1 VKGPLERI
9 TGSLPAPWDTVVDW
23 VLTITIA
30 VAAVLAIKAWVVN
43 PYRIPSS
50 SMEPTLHC
58 ATPEV
63 GCQASASDRVLANR
77 FIYRF
82 RDPERG
88 DIVVFEVPERA
99 LAKCGAS
106 GTFVKRLV
114 ALPGDTITQ
123 QNGVL
128 LVNGTRVEE
137 PYLNGGQ
144 RGANFSERRL
154 ADDEYFMMGDN
165 RGQSC
170 DSRDWGPV
178 NRDDLIGPVFAVY
191 WPLSRLGLR

>member
-1 VKGPLERI
+1 VRGPLERI
-9 TGSLPAPWDTVVDW
+9 TGTLPAPWDTVVDW

-58 ATPEV
+58 ATPED

-99 LAKCGAS
+99 LERCGAS

-114 ALPGDTITQ
+114 ALPGDTISQ
-123 QNGVL
+123 QSGVL
-128 LVNGTRVEE
+128 LVNRKRVEE
-137 PYLNGGQ
+137 PYLNGGEH
-144 RGANFSERRL
+144 GANFAERRL
-154 ADDEYFMMGDN
+154 GDDEYFMMGDN

>member
-1 VKGPLERI
+1 VRGPLERI
-9 TGSLPAPWDTVVDW
+9 TGTLPAPWDTVVDW

-58 ATPEV
+58 ATPED

-99 LAKCGAS
+99 LERCGAS

-114 ALPGDTITQ
+114 ALPGDTISQ
-123 QNGVL
+123 QSGVL
-128 LVNGTRVEE
+128 LVNRKRVEE
-137 PYLNGGQ
+137 PYLNGGE
-144 RGANFSERRL
+144 RGANFAERRL
-154 ADDEYFMMGDN
+154 GDDEYFMMGDN

>member
-1 VKGPLERI
+1 VTGPLERI

-58 ATPEV
+58 ATPED
-63 GCQASASDRVLANR
+63 GCQADASDRVLANR

-99 LAKCGAS
+99 LEKCGAS

-128 LVNGTRVEE
+128 LVNGKRVEE
-137 PYLNGGQ
+137 SYLNGGQ
-144 RGANFSERRL
+144 RGANFAERRL
-154 ADDEYFMMGDN
+154 GDDEYFMMGDN
-165 RGQSC
+165 RGMSC

>member
-1 VKGPLERI
+1 VRGPLDRI

-58 ATPEV
+58 AAPEV
-63 GCQASASDRVLANR
+63 GCQADSSDRVLANR

-99 LAKCGAS
+99 LEMCGAS

-114 ALPGDTITQ
+114 AVPGDKITQ
-123 QNGVL
+123 AEGVL
-128 LVNGTRVEE
+128 QVNGEAVEE
-137 PYLNGGQ
+137 PYLNGG
-144 RGANFSERRL
+144 GPGPNFAERRL
-154 ADDEYFMMGDN
+154 GDDEYFMMGDN

-191 WPLSRLGLR
+191 WPLTRLGLR

>member
-1 VKGPLERI
+1 VRGPLERI

-43 PYRIPSS
+43 PYKIPSS

-58 ATPEV
+58 AAPEV

-82 RDPERG
+82 SDPARG

-99 LAKCGAS
+99 LELCGAS

-114 ALPGDTITQ
+114 ALPGDTISQ
-123 QNGVL
+123 QKGVL
-128 LVNGTRVEE
+128 RVNRKPVEE
-137 PYLNGGQ
+137 PYLNGGA
-144 RGANFSERRL
+144 RGSNFAERRL
-154 ADDEYFMMGDN
+154 GDDEYFMMGDN